1 MHAQEFWRFQRCMGS
16 IGLFGSWDW
25 FEEAGSTGVLKS
37 FIVIGGFVCF
47 LAYELDGY
55 EFTI

>member
-1 MHAQEFWRFQRCMGS
+1 MGS
-16 IGLFGSWDW
+16 IGLFGDWHW
-25 FEEAGSTGVLKS
+25 FEEAGSTGILKS

-47 LAYELDGY
+47 LAYEMDGY